1 MTANQQA
8 FSLYIQYK
16 TTTPAYKALAAQLG
30 YQSSGDLNAVF
41 CRRLNDKREA
51 RRLARLSNLKRA

>member
-30 YQSSGDLNAVF
+30 YASSGDLNAVF
-41 CRRLNDKREA
+41 CRRLNDKRDA
-51 RRLARLSNLKRA
+51 KRLALISKLNGA